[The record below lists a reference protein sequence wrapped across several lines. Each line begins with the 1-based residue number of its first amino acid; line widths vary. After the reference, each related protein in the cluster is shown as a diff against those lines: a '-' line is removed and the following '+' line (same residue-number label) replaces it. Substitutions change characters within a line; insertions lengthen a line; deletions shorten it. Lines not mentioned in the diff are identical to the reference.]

1 MVRAW
6 GGGGGGGGQK
16 EENKAWRE
24 SSICQSYSLN
34 WYRSVSL
41 ILQLF
46 MVLDRQFA
54 TIFSYF

>member
-1 MVRAW
+1 M
-6 GGGGGGGGQK
+6 
-16 EENKAWRE
+16 RE